1 MTRKEA
7 PFLSAGVLAFA
18 VASTAI
24 LAADAQPDAS
34 ALNPTAPMSA
44 DLAAQLSKSVNRP
57 VIVLM
62 KNRFTGEAAARDQS
76 PTLSEFAQV
85 HAAHVKTFKMVN
97 ALAATVSDGEV
108 ARLKANPAVAAVIP
122 DFVIRRAKPTLRAA
136 SSAGTAT
143 NPSTSLTP
151 HVIPGACPPNG
162 KVQLNP
168 EALLVTNTDSDVP
181 GARTARSLGITGAGV
196 KVAWIADG
204 LDPHNINF
212 IRPDGK
218 SVFDPAVGGDYQDFS
233 GDGPGQITGG
243 DEAFLDANA
252 IAGQGIQVYNV
263 NGFSA
268 QALPGAC
275 NIRIEGMAP
284 GASLVGLDV
293 FASFSD
299 TTNSA
304 FLQAIEYAVQTDHV
318 DVINESFGS
327 NPFPD
332 VTSLDVFNQFNDA
345 AVAAGV
351 VVVVSSGDAGSTSTI
366 GSPATD
372 PNVIAVGGSTT
383 FRYYA
388 QTDYAAARYFATSGW
403 LNDNISS
410 LSSGGFD
417 EAGGT
422 ISLVAPGD
430 DGYASCSTNT
440 AIYTECLNLQGKPS
454 PIEASGGT
462 SLSSPLTA
470 GAAALVIQAYRKTH
484 HGASPS
490 PALVK
495 QILTSTA
502 TDLGT
507 PATEQGA
514 GLLNAYQA
522 VLLAESIG
530 SPHPVGNTL
539 LFSTNQ
545 LNGIGTTGSEQNWQV
560 SVTNTGAQGQF
571 VQAVGRTFGPSQNVQ
586 KGSVTLND
594 ATSPQFANYQGLQ
607 NNYGIFKFH
616 VPRGADRLDASIA
629 YPGVA
634 SASLNPRVRL
644 ILIDPQG
651 RFAAHSLPQ
660 GDGNFGNVDVRDPL
674 AGVWTGVIF
683 GDVAAVGGTNG
694 TVPWQVSTESFV
706 PFARVSPD
714 GFFLRP
720 GQSQTVY
727 VSAATPPSPG
737 DAAGSIVFTSS
748 ETSFDPDA
756 GVVSN
761 SIAVTLRS
769 LINFNGRQ
777 NGSFSGILT
786 GGNGRAL
793 VPGQGQVQ
801 YYQFNVG
808 RGVRDITANVSL
820 TNDIADPVNAYL
832 ISPYGDTL
840 GYAQNTNSLTGVNS
854 KALTANTL
862 NPTPGV
868 WTLIVNFASPIVGN
882 EVSQPYSGNVQLN
895 GVKVSAAGLPDS
907 ARSVLAA
914 GKPVTV
920 PVTITNNGLAS
931 EAVFVDARLKGTQ
944 TLTLADFFLGTT
956 VDSLALPLVVNSPPS
971 WLVPTQTSTVAVSQT
986 STVPAMFEFGP
997 YAGDPLLTSANPGA
1011 GPLCADAA
1019 VAHYT
1024 SPSGT
1029 VTAGLWFQEPQQCGP
1044 YASAA
1049 PAGSA
1054 QISMFANTK
1063 AFDPNVSSPTGDLWL
1078 EALNPA
1084 APLAPVTVNPGQ
1096 TVTINVTITPAGASG
1111 TLVQGTLYID
1121 DFVNAPFQYAGN
1133 ELAGIPY
1140 EYTIE

>member
-34 ALNPTAPMSA
+34 ALNPMGPMTAE
-44 DLAAQLSKSVNRP
+44 LAAQLSKSVNRP

-62 KNRFTGEAAARDQS
+62 KNRFSGEAAARDQS

-85 HAAHVKTFKMVN
+85 HAAHVKSFKMVN
-97 ALAATVSDGEV
+97 AVAATVSDGEV

-122 DFVIRRAKPTLRAA
+122 DFVIRRAKPTLQAA

-304 FLQAIEYAVQTDHV
+304 FLQAIEYAVQVDHV

-332 VTSLDVFNQFNDA
+332 VVSLDVFNQFNDA

-351 VVVVSSGDAGSTSTI
+351 VVVVSSGDAGTTSTI

-372 PNVIAVGGSTT
+372 PNIIAVGATTT

-410 LSSGGFD
+410 LSSGGFT
-417 EAGGT
+417 ESGGT

-440 AIYTECLNLQGKPS
+440 AIYTECTNLVAKPS

-470 GAAALVIQAYRKTH
+470 GAAALVIEAYRKTH
-484 HGASPS
+484 HGASPA

-502 TDLGT
+502 TDLAT

-545 LNGIGTTGSEQNWQV
+545 LNGIGATGAAQNWQV
-560 SVTNTGAQGQF
+560 SVTNTGAEGQY
-571 VQAVGRTFGPSQNVQ
+571 VQAAGRTFGASQNVQ
-586 KGSVTLND
+586 KGSVILND
-594 ATSPQFANYQGLQ
+594 ATSPQFANYQGFQ
-607 NNYGIFKFH
+607 NNYGVFKFS
-616 VPRGADRLDASIA
+616 VPQGADRVDASIA
-629 YPGVA
+629 YPGVV
-634 SASLNPRVRL
+634 SSSLNPRVRL

-660 GDGNFGNVDVRDPL
+660 GDGNFGNVDVREPL
-674 AGVWTGVIF
+674 PGTWTGVIF
-683 GDVAAVGGTNG
+683 GDVKAIGGTNG
-694 TVPWQVSTESFV
+694 TVPWQVSTQSFV
-706 PFARVSPD
+706 PFARVSPEA
-714 GFFLRP
+714 FFLRP

-727 VSAATPPSPG
+727 VNADTPPTPG

-748 ETSFDPDA
+748 ATSFDTYA

-769 LINFNGRQ
+769 LINFNGPQ
-777 NGSFSGILT
+777 KGSFSGILT

-801 YYQFNVG
+801 YYEFNVG
-808 RGVRDITANVSL
+808 QGVRDITANVSL
-820 TNDIADPVNAYL
+820 SNDIADPVNAYL
-832 ISPYGDTL
+832 VSPYGDTL
-840 GYAQNTNSLTGVNS
+840 GSAENASALTGVNAKS
-854 KALTANTL
+854 LTAHTL
-862 NPTPGV
+862 DPVPGL
-868 WTLIVNFASPIVGN
+868 WTLIVNFASPIVGD

-931 EAVFVDARLKGTQ
+931 EAIFVDARLTGTQ
-944 TLTLADFFLGTT
+944 PLILADFFLGTT
-956 VDSLALPLVVNSPPS
+956 VDTLALPLVVTNPPT
-971 WLVPTQTSTVAVSQT
+971 WLVPTHTSTVALAET

-997 YAGDPLLTSANPGA
+997 YPGDPLLISANPGA

-1024 SPSGT
+1024 SPSAT
-1029 VTAGLWFQEPQQCGP
+1029 VTPGLWFQEPEQCGP

-1049 PAGSA
+1049 PSGSA
-1054 QISMFANTK
+1054 RVAMFANTQP
-1063 AFDPNVSSPTGDLWL
+1063 FDAAVTSPTGDLWL

-1084 APLAPVTVNPGQ
+1084 AALAPVTINPGQ
-1096 TVTINVTITPAGASG
+1096 TVTINVTITPSGASG
-1111 TLVQGTLYID
+1111 TRVQGTLYIND
-1121 DFVNAPFQYAGN
+1121 LVNAPFNFSGN